1 MKIIKF
7 EFEKVL
13 KNKIVIGS
21 LVISFIVL
29 LGIFF
34 VGYNYSQFKMSERN
48 NVNKGFPK
56 NIDTIISRKYAGDF
70 TDKKVQMILS
80 DSMNQF
86 QENEEKGV
94 TDKPFY
100 LFYWQMGDNFFDD
113 DSENIYT
120 EMIQKVKSGE
130 RLLLDD
136 VSVHSIR
143 DLGFTEFE
151 KPLQIGNYVP
161 WTDFF
166 SVIGNINLLICVLTI
181 LICSTIFSNDT
192 SKNVNQILL
201 ITKLGRNKMIFAK
214 IIVGT
219 VIPLCTLI
227 LFHLLNAGIFSLMYD
242 TSGWNSSIQ
251 TNLSMGLF
259 QFPVEWNHLQTY
271 LIVVL
276 LQSIGIVF
284 VSSFTLLISSF
295 AKSPITSLS
304 VSLGMFLLPQLLL
317 QIFRKGILN
326 KLLYF
331 FPINNL
337 NAQKTLEL
345 LSSEKSFL
353 MSSFIQNLMV
363 VFLFLITLKIIFD
376 FITYRHMKSWHFS

>member
-1 MKIIKF
+1 MW
-7 EFEKVL
+7 ELEQTL
-13 KNKIVIGS
+13 KYELRQHTIVK
-21 LVISFIVL
+21 L
-29 LGIFF
+29 LIMGL
-34 VGYNYSQFKMSERN
+34 
-48 NVNKGFPK
+48 
-56 NIDTIISRKYAGDF
+56 ID
-70 TDKKVQMILS
+70 MILVFLMS
-80 DSMNQF
+80 IIVQPTLSISLLNILL
-86 QENEEKGV
+86 
-94 TDKPFY
+94 Y
-100 LFYWQMGDNFFDD
+100 L
-113 DSENIYT
+113 
-120 EMIQKVKSGE
+120 
-130 RLLLDD
+130 L
-136 VSVHSIR
+136 
-143 DLGFTEFE
+143 
-151 KPLQIGNYVP
+151 VP
-161 WTDFF
+161 Y
-166 SVIGNINLLICVLTI
+166 NLICIILFSILTMW
-181 LICSTIFSNDT
+181 
-192 SKNVNQILL
+192 
-201 ITKLGRNKMIFAK
+201 RNKMYNYVLWFASGSIGVAFILVTNIFNVYEQK
-214 IIVGT
+214 IVYWAVT
-219 VIPLCTLI
+219 Y
-227 LFHLLNAGIFSLMYD
+227 LLT

>member
-56 NIDTIISRKYAGDF
+56 NIDTIISQKYAGDF

-192 SKNVNQILL
+192 CLTKKVIKRAAMKYNRDISRRLKHEVPFSEISDLELNKAGVYDKYSSDYTAFNVLGMEVQVSDDQLSKALKCLPERKRNIILL
-201 ITKLGRNKMIFAK
+201 SYFMDMSDAEIGELMNVVRT
-214 IIVGT
+214 T
-219 VIPLCTLI
+219 VYR
-227 LFHLLNAGIFSLMYD
+227 HR
-242 TSGWNSSIQ
+242 TS
-251 TNLSMGLF
+251 
-259 QFPVEWNHLQTY
+259 
-271 LIVVL
+271 
-276 LQSIGIVF
+276 
-284 VSSFTLLISSF
+284 
-295 AKSPITSLS
+295 
-304 VSLGMFLLPQLLL
+304 
-317 QIFRKGILN
+317 
-326 KLLYF
+326 
-331 FPINNL
+331 
-337 NAQKTLEL
+337 TLEDL
-345 LSSEKSFL
+345 RKMMEEE
-353 MSSFIQNLMV
+353 
-363 VFLFLITLKIIFD
+363 
-376 FITYRHMKSWHFS
+376 

>member
-1 MKIIKF
+1 
-7 EFEKVL
+7 
-13 KNKIVIGS
+13 
-21 LVISFIVL
+21 
-29 LGIFF
+29 
-34 VGYNYSQFKMSERN
+34 
-48 NVNKGFPK
+48 
-56 NIDTIISRKYAGDF
+56 
-70 TDKKVQMILS
+70 MILS

>member
-56 NIDTIISRKYAGDF
+56 NIDTIISQKYAGDF

-219 VIPLCTLI
+219 VIPREYET
-227 LFHLLNAGIFSLMYD
+227 FS
-242 TSGWNSSIQ
+242 
-251 TNLSMGLF
+251 
-259 QFPVEWNHLQTY
+259 V
-271 LIVVL
+271 
-276 LQSIGIVF
+276 
-284 VSSFTLLISSF
+284 
-295 AKSPITSLS
+295 K
-304 VSLGMFLLPQLLL
+304 
-317 QIFRKGILN
+317 
-326 KLLYF
+326 
-331 FPINNL
+331 
-337 NAQKTLEL
+337 
-345 LSSEKSFL
+345 
-353 MSSFIQNLMV
+353 
-363 VFLFLITLKIIFD
+363 
-376 FITYRHMKSWHFS
+376 

>member
-56 NIDTIISRKYAGDF
+56 NIDTIISQKYAGDF

-242 TSGWNSSIQ
+242 TMETLGDQFIEEMRVLSESGGGKKIK
-251 TNLSMGLF
+251 
-259 QFPVEWNHLQTY
+259 QFKQE
-271 LIVVL
+271 
-276 LQSIGIVF
+276 
-284 VSSFTLLISSF
+284 
-295 AKSPITSLS
+295 
-304 VSLGMFLLPQLLL
+304 
-317 QIFRKGILN
+317 
-326 KLLYF
+326 
-331 FPINNL
+331 
-337 NAQKTLEL
+337 LEL
-345 LSSEKSFL
+345 AEKRIAEIDSIIMKLFEQNVAGKISDGRFEKMSVTYENEQRELEERRKALKEKIEAEDYKTKNTNQFL
-353 MSSFIQNLMV
+353 ETIRKYENVTEFPSLE
-363 VFLFLITLKIIFD
+363 
-376 FITYRHMKSWHFS
+376 

>member
-56 NIDTIISRKYAGDF
+56 NTDTIISQKYAGDF

-120 EMIQKVKSGE
+120 EMIQKVKS
-130 RLLLDD
+130 
-136 VSVHSIR
+136 
-143 DLGFTEFE
+143 
-151 KPLQIGNYVP
+151 
-161 WTDFF
+161 
-166 SVIGNINLLICVLTI
+166 VI
-181 LICSTIFSNDT
+181 
-192 SKNVNQILL
+192 
-201 ITKLGRNKMIFAK
+201 
-214 IIVGT
+214 
-219 VIPLCTLI
+219 TLI
-227 LFHLLNAGIFSLMYD
+227 
-242 TSGWNSSIQ
+242 
-251 TNLSMGLF
+251 
-259 QFPVEWNHLQTY
+259 
-271 LIVVL
+271 
-276 LQSIGIVF
+276 
-284 VSSFTLLISSF
+284 
-295 AKSPITSLS
+295 
-304 VSLGMFLLPQLLL
+304 
-317 QIFRKGILN
+317 
-326 KLLYF
+326 
-331 FPINNL
+331 
-337 NAQKTLEL
+337 
-345 LSSEKSFL
+345 
-353 MSSFIQNLMV
+353 MS
-363 VFLFLITLKIIFD
+363 
-376 FITYRHMKSWHFS
+376 WG